1 MLEAFISKV
10 ADEKNRL
17 AVILIVG
24 LIHGLI
30 YVFLT
35 PPWWHHDE
43 AGHFQVARFI
53 ADHEQYP
60 NLGEYD
66 EALREE
72 LILSLD
78 EYDLLENMGHS
89 LDSVGELHP
98 VILALQAGDPP
109 LYYMLASLPLRLLKN
124 TNIAVQNRAL
134 RILSLSFFLLTLWAS
149 WGLAGELFGMA
160 HPLRSISVIF
170 LALLPGFLNE
180 MTAIGNAPL
189 GTFLFAFFL
198 LNGVRLLKYGFSW
211 KIIGLFG
218 AGAVASFYANNLI
231 WVSIAALTAQVI
243 LFLLFYKYPKWI
255 PWAITS
261 FVLIIVI
268 LFVFEWGEA
277 RYWYGNVPRE
287 TQARQLTE
295 KSPFGNYALQ
305 LPSNQIIR
313 QRIPMEF
320 LKPLRSKTVT
330 LGFWAWASS
339 PVEINTPTIIFS
351 YEGGYISSP
360 KKSISLD
367 LVPNF
372 YSVQVDIPFN
382 SRNGWL
388 DIDHTTNQEIDIY
401 FDQIVLADGMWDEGM
416 PQFDDS
422 TSRTGLWRGD
432 EFENLIRNSSF
443 EKSWFNISAL
453 AWRKLLARFPYYFST
468 PALVTVMD
476 WESSGWYLKKTYV
489 VFNETFWGRF
499 GPSTLPMLGAPYI
512 YQLLRSIFLLGLI
525 GIVVFIWQKFKILDK
540 RPLFILGLS
549 TVIIWGQALLRGA
562 GSLEWETSI
571 LITWARY
578 ALPAFVPTAMIL
590 SAGWF
595 SLTSIFFKGTGVRKT
610 RTFWI
615 IFLALLISI
624 DILAIFAM
632 QLFFYLRAVWPYLL
646 LFGIVFFSLIFI
658 FQTLEKQLASEEV
671 RES

>member
-10 ADEKNRL
+10 TDDKNRL
-17 AVILIVG
+17 MVILIVG

-53 ADHEQYP
+53 ADNDRYP
-60 NLGEYD
+60 KSGWEYD
-66 EALREE
+66 NVLQEE
-72 LILSLD
+72 LKLSLD
-78 EYDLLENMGHS
+78 KYDILENMGYS
-89 LDSVGELHP
+89 LDSDKELP
-98 VILALQAGDPP
+98 PIVLALQMWDPP
-109 LYYMLASLPLRLLKN
+109 LFYEIASLPLRLLKN
-124 TNIAVQNRAL
+124 TNIATQNRAL

-160 HPLRSISVIF
+160 HPSRSISVIF

-211 KIIGLFG
+211 KIMGFFG
-218 AGAVASFYANNLI
+218 ATAIASFYANNLI
-231 WVSIAALTAQVI
+231 WVSIVALTALVI

-255 PWAITS
+255 PWAIAS
-261 FVLIIVI
+261 LVFIAAFV
-268 LFVFEWGEA
+268 FVFEWGEA
-277 RYWYGNVPRE
+277 RYWYSDIPRE
-287 TQARQLTE
+287 TQARQLNE

-305 LPSNQIIR
+305 IPGNQIIR
-313 QRIPMEF
+313 QRIPIEY
-320 LKPLRSKTVT
+320 LKPLRSNTVT

-339 PVEINTPTIIFS
+339 PIKINAPTIIFS
-351 YEGGYISSP
+351 YEGGYVSSP
-360 KKSISLD
+360 KKSINLG
-367 LVPNF
+367 LVPKF
-372 YSVQVDIPFN
+372 YSIQVDVPYN

-388 DIDHTTNQEIDIY
+388 DIANQETDIY

-422 TSRTGLWRGD
+422 TSRTGLWQGD

-453 AWRKLLARFPYYFST
+453 AWKKLLYRFPHYFSN
-468 PALVTVMD
+468 PALVTLID
-476 WESSGWYLKKTYV
+476 WESSGWYLKQTYV
-489 VFNETFWGRF
+489 VFNETFWGKF

-512 YQLLRSIFLLGLI
+512 YQLLRSIFLLGLFSI
-525 GIVVFIWQKFKILDK
+525 LVFIWQNFKILDK
-540 RPLFILGLS
+540 RLLFILGLS

-562 GSLEWETSI
+562 GSFE
-571 LITWARY
+571 ITWARY

-595 SLTSIFFKGTGVRKT
+595 SLASIFLKGTRIRKT

-615 IFLALLISI
+615 IFLALLVSI

-671 RES
+671 REG